1 MQKNPFCKGNLYIK
15 VDIDFPAD
23 GALPPDALAILQN
36 VLPQGNTPMIPGADD
51 MILIYDVICDADDVT
66 YDVICDADDVT
77 YDI

>member
-1 MQKNPFCKGNLYIK
+1 MSEEGFPMQKNPFCKGNLYIK

-66 YDVICDADDVT
+66 YDI
-77 YDI
+77 